1 MMREYVVDANVL
13 ISIMISGKSSY
24 KPILTFFDF
33 YSPEFVF
40 EEIEKYKSTIF
51 EKTKLSS
58 EELQRFTF
66 FVFNQVSV
74 IPRIVISD
82 EAIGKALE
90 LTKDIDV
97 KDLSYVALAIEL
109 DCILLT
115 RDKPLV
121 KGVKKKGFRK
131 IMTFE
136 DFLNSI

>member
-1 MMREYVVDANVL
+1 MREFVVDANVL

-24 KPILTFFDF
+24 KPSLTFFDF
-33 YSPEFVF
+33 FTPDFVL
-40 EEIEKYKSTIF
+40 EEIDKYKPTIL
-51 EKTKLSS
+51 EKTKLST

-74 IPRIVISD
+74 IPRIVISE
-82 EAIGKALE
+82 EAIEKAFE
-90 LTKDIDV
+90 LTKDIDI

-109 DCILLT
+109 DCVLLT
-115 RDKPLV
+115 RDKQLI

-136 DFLNSI
+136 DFLSSI

>member
-1 MMREYVVDANVL
+1 M
-13 ISIMISGKSSY
+13 
-24 KPILTFFDF
+24 
-33 YSPEFVF
+33 
-40 EEIEKYKSTIF
+40 
-51 EKTKLSS
+51 
-58 EELQRFTF
+58 
-66 FVFNQVSV
+66 

>member
-1 MMREYVVDANVL
+1 MREFVVDANVL

-33 YSPEFVF
+33 YTPDFVF
-40 EEIEKYKSTIF
+40 DEIEKYTPTILEKS
-51 EKTKLSS
+51 KLST

-74 IPRIVISD
+74 IPRIVISE
-82 EAIGKALE
+82 EAIEKAFE
-90 LTKDIDV
+90 LTKEIDI

-109 DCILLT
+109 DFVLLT
-115 RDKPLV
+115 RDKHLI

-131 IMTFE
+131 IMAFE